1 VSDGSKVARRGARL
15 RGVAKALV
23 AAGVVASVVWALR
36 GYREPLAGRL
46 EQLRGG
52 WILAGVA
59 LCVLYRVV
67 NAYGWV
73 LVLRALGQRV
83 PGRRGV
89 RLWLVSETLRW
100 LPGSVWSFFSRVGQA
115 REIGVPPA
123 IASLSLPLE
132 LLLTIGAW
140 LVAALAG
147 VGFSG
152 VAREWFARLPGFWV
166 VVTAL
171 ALALM
176 VLAVLALARWWP
188 AARVSAKLRG
198 LQTAVGEL
206 RKARPSVAVLAW
218 TFVFYVALCLLNGV
232 AFHVV
237 LRAAGVQP
245 PPILAAIGVNA
256 VGWLVGFFA
265 FFAPAGL
272 GVREGGMA
280 AMLAPSMALDA
291 AIVGV
296 LIWRLT
302 QIFVEFVCLVPCLLP
317 GALAALRRRSRS
329 APAAG

>member
-1 VSDGSKVARRGARL
+1 L
-15 RGVAKALV
+15 RSLAKALV
-23 AAGVVASVVWALR
+23 AVGVLASVVLALR
-36 GYREPLAGRL
+36 GYWEPLAGRL
-46 EQLRGG
+46 EQLRLG
-52 WILAGVA
+52 WLLAGSVI
-59 LCVLYRVV
+59 CVLYRVV

-83 PGRRGV
+83 PGWRGV

-140 LVAALAG
+140 LVAALVG
-147 VGFSG
+147 VGLSG
-152 VAREWFARLPGFWV
+152 VAREWLARLPTFWV

-176 VLAVLALARWWP
+176 VLTVLALARWWP
-188 AARVSAKLRG
+188 KARVSAKLRG
-198 LQTAVGEL
+198 LQAAIGEL
-206 RKARPSVAVLAW
+206 RKARPSVPVLAW
-218 TFVFYVALCLLNGV
+218 TFVFYVALCFLNGV

-237 LRAAGVQP
+237 VRAAGAPP

-280 AMLAPSMALDA
+280 AMLAPSMPLDA

-296 LIWRLT
+296 LIWRLC
-302 QIFVEFVCLVPCLLP
+302 QIVVEFACLVPCVLP
-317 GALAALRRRSRS
+317 GALAALRRRRR
-329 APAAG
+329 AEPAAG